1 MFAGGSFHWFLPYFL
16 FFFYRNLDHS
26 FYRLIIG
33 GWIKHLG
40 AAKNPGFL
48 FRSGPHFVLGH
59 LDEKSITGN
68 QEWEDESGM

>member
-40 AAKNPGFL
+40 AAKNVGA
-48 FRSGPHFVLGH
+48 LGC
-59 LDEKSITGN
+59 KSITGN